1 MRRRRCAAAR
11 ESARE
16 SARERVRSVPHV
28 AHRTT
33 SPPHLF
39 PRLIASHYGLNLS
52 GGAPFAPPL
61 TPPPQRLP
69 CRTRLP
75 QAPAVLAQVR
85 LIGDQQLVHILPRIL
100 VNLGQPPLDV
110 VERLHVGDVVHDDD
124 AVGAAVI
131 GAANRAETLLAR
143 RIPDLKLYRLPVKL
157 YGPDL
162 EVDANGG
169 DVAVCPLVILGERGR
184 DSACCRKGRATRRE
198 QQTPPMAVERE
209 RRTAKRSSKHDFPTP
224 ESPMS
229 TRMKR

>member
-1 MRRRRCAAAR
+1 MQRRRCAA
-11 ESARE
+11 ARE

-124 AVGAAVI
+124 AVGAAVV
-131 GAANRAETLLAR
+131 GATNRAESLLAR
-143 RIPDLKLYRLPVKL
+143 RIPLCREKMRVFSRHQKY
-157 YGPDL
+157 
-162 EVDANGG
+162 
-169 DVAVCPLVILGERGR
+169 LVWVTRGMP
-184 DSACCRKGRATRRE
+184 AGRACACGKWARVTI
-198 QQTPPMAVERE
+198 
-209 RRTAKRSSKHDFPTP
+209 
-224 ESPMS
+224 
-229 TRMKR
+229 